1 MSKADFEKVFAENH
15 PELMPKLHEIDER
28 SKLCYDDIE
37 NFTRIMRTYADNGIP
52 LLDLSPEDSVV
63 TKVEK
68 LRGAIRHED
77 PYVLYIDDEE
87 INLKVFKFSFEQED
101 FKILTAKNADEGLML
116 LDRYDVAVLVSDQR
130 MPGMNG
136 TDLLALVWER
146 YPRVQRILTS
156 AYVDED
162 SVVHDIRSGR
172 ISCFVKK
179 PWNAKKLVD
188 HMRAG
193 IESYRSERLSPQV
206 QVR

>member
-1 MSKADFEKVFAENH
+1 MSKADFDKVFAENH

-37 NFTRIMRTYADNGIP
+37 NFTRVMRTYADNGIP
-52 LLDLSPEDSVV
+52 LMDLSPEDSVV
-63 TKVEK
+63 AKVEK
-68 LRGAIRHED
+68 LRGAIQHED

-87 INLKVFKFSFEQED
+87 INLKIFKFSFEQED
-101 FKILTAKNADEGLML
+101 FKILTAKNADEGLMM
-116 LDRYDVAVLVSDQR
+116 LDRYDVAVLVSDHR

-136 TDLLALVWER
+136 ADLLALVWER

-162 SVVHDIRSGR
+162 SVVRDIRSGR

-179 PWNAKKLVD
+179 PWNATKLIS
-188 HMRAG
+188 HMREG
-193 IESYRSERLSPQV
+193 IESYRSERLSPQQ